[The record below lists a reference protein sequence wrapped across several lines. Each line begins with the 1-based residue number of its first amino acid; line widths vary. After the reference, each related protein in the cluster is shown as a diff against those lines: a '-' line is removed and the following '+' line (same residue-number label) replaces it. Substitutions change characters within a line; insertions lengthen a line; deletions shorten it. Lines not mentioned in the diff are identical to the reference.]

1 MDELGSRMQTKSV
14 SAVAILLLVSAAAA
28 YSVPSVVS
36 WGNGGYSDDPTAPAY
51 GTHDWVAHHALD
63 WLPMNQK
70 QFLVDNLASYLY
82 GTELPDNNIA
92 ADGKGDTS
100 RHHVYFYANGSLQD
114 NSSAIRANEEYL
126 SAQASFGMGNVS
138 GAAKH
143 LGMAAHYVADM
154 AVFGHVMG
162 ASTSWGAESH
172 HSDYEDYVLARTDNY
187 TSEFSDYLIFDDNL
201 DLTSAYDAAILV
213 AQHTTFDSDK
223 GLTCTWMDQYYN
235 WTNPTFKSRCGELI
249 NLATNAVADV
259 LHSFYAETIM
269 PSPAATPQ
277 VPEFPEELTIVFLA
291 LTLVLVCLASF
302 YRRNLSKKTSSKR
315 DNHSSKVTM
324 WSLFY

>member
-1 MDELGSRMQTKSV
+1 
-14 SAVAILLLVSAAAA
+14 
-28 YSVPSVVS
+28 
-36 WGNGGYSDDPTAPAY
+36 
-51 GTHDWVAHHALD
+51 
-63 WLPMNQK
+63 
-70 QFLVDNLASYLY
+70 
-82 GTELPDNNIA
+82 
-92 ADGKGDTS
+92 
-100 RHHVYFYANGSLQD
+100 
-114 NSSAIRANEEYL
+114 
-126 SAQASFGMGNVS
+126 
-138 GAAKH
+138 
-143 LGMAAHYVADM
+143 MAAHYVADM